1 MEGIVTNPERR
12 LLDLPLLTVTE
23 RHQLLVEWNDT
34 SRDYPKDLCIHRLFE
49 AQAERTPNA
58 VAVVFPSTGSGHSED
73 QQLTY
78 SELNCRANQLA
89 HYLKKRGVGPEV
101 LVGICM
107 ERSLDMVVGLLG
119 ILKAGGAYVPL
130 DPSYPKERLAFM
142 LEDTQAPVLLTQ
154 QHLIESL
161 PEQGAHVVCL
171 DRDWKIISRE
181 KEDNPVSTTS
191 ANNLAYVMYTS
202 GSTGRP
208 KGVSVIHRGVVRLVK
223 GTNYAELT
231 EKEVFLQFAPL
242 SFDASTFE
250 IWAPL
255 LNGAKLV
262 VFPPHTPS
270 LKELGQVIR
279 QSHVTTLWLTS
290 ALFQLMVQDH
300 IESLSGF
307 KQLLAGGDV
316 LSLPHVKRVL
326 KKLPGC
332 RLINAYGPTENTT
345 FTCCYSMTFPE
356 QVGDSVSIGTPI
368 ANTQV
373 YILDSHLNPVPI
385 GVSGELCIGGD
396 GLARGYFNHPELAA
410 EKFIPHPF
418 SNEPGARL
426 YKTGDLARYFPDGTI
441 EFLGRMDHQV
451 KIRGYRIEL
460 GEIETILEEHSRIG
474 QAVVVGREETRGDKR
489 LVGYVVPNGAPAPDT
504 SELRSFV
511 QRKLPDYMVPSA
523 FVFLDALP
531 LTPSGKV
538 DRRALPA
545 LDQSRPELEIPFV
558 APRTPLEESM
568 AKIWAELLKVEKV
581 GVHDNFFALG
591 GHSLL
596 ATQVISRVRDAF
608 HAEVFLPSLF
618 EKPTLA
624 GFAEAVTEAQNQRAH
639 QSVAAISPAPRRFQ
653 RFDLT

>member
-1 MEGIVTNPERR
+1 
-12 LLDLPLLTVTE
+12 
-23 RHQLLVEWNDT
+23 
-34 SRDYPKDLCIHRLFE
+34 
-49 AQAERTPNA
+49 
-58 VAVVFPSTGSGHSED
+58 
-73 QQLTY
+73 
-78 SELNCRANQLA
+78 
-89 HYLKKRGVGPEV
+89 
-101 LVGICM
+101 M

-161 PEQGAHVVCL
+161 PEQGARVVCL

-300 IESLSGF
+300 IESLSGV

-624 GFAEAVTEAQNQRAH
+624 GFAEAVTEAQNQRAY